1 MTDQTPACILN
12 RPDGE
17 QIAYHAYTGSGDSG
31 VTVVFLGGFMSDM
44 GGTKAVAL
52 QEWAQARGQAFVRF
66 DYYGHGESSGA
77 FAKGTISR
85 WADDA
90 IAVIDEVTEGPLVL
104 VGSSMGG
111 WVSLLAARARPGRIA
126 GFVGIAPAPDFT
138 EKLMW
143 AGFPEKIRTRI
154 MTEGRY
160 EKPSDYDDGP
170 YIISKALIEDG
181 RDNQLLDAPIALSC
195 PVRILQGMQDPDV
208 PWQHAFK
215 LIDAIE
221 SDDLEF
227 TLIKAGDHR
236 LSEPADLA
244 RLTRTIEA
252 LIEGL

>member
-1 MTDQTPACILN
+1 MPQETKPCTLA

-17 QIAYHAYTGSGDSG
+17 TIAYHAYAGNGDKT
-31 VTVVFLGGFMSDM
+31 VTIVFLGGFMSDM
-44 GGTKAVAL
+44 GGTKAIAL
-52 QEWAQARGQAFVRF
+52 QEWAEQCGQPFVRF
-66 DYYGHGESSGA
+66 DYYGHGQSSGA
-77 FAKGTISR
+77 FPKGTISR

-90 IAVIDEVTEGPLVL
+90 IAVIDEVTTGPLLL

-111 WVSLLAARARPGRIA
+111 WVGLKAALARPDRIH

-143 AGFPEKIRTRI
+143 AGFPEKVRETILS
-154 MTEGRY
+154 EGQFA
-160 EKPSDYDDGP
+160 KPSDYDDEP

-181 RDNQLLDAPIALSC
+181 RDNQVLDGPIALTC

-208 PWQHAFK
+208 PWKHAFK
-215 LIDAIE
+215 LIDAIK

-227 TLIKAGDHR
+227 TLIKSGDHR
-236 LSEPADLA
+236 LSDPADLA

-252 LIEGL
+252 LL